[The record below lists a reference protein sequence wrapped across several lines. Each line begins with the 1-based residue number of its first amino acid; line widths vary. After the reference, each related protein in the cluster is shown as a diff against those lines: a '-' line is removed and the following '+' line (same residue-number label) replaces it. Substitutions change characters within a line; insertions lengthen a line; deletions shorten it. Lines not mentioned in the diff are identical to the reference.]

1 MSNVTITPEDI
12 VWYLTIR
19 DFGPVTQNCLMQ
31 SLYNDRNRY
40 LAPIYQCDFKLFR
53 AHINHE
59 MNLETHKVED
69 LNMLEIALEEN
80 RIGLPDHGILLSATT
95 LEAYFCRICL
105 EIWYTPGVTYR
116 RFKLRTFLRYLG
128 YLKRSD
134 KLVREINR
142 IRKDLCIE
150 FFHAGG
156 QPDQLWNFSLDDW
169 ITVRSMDQYQI
180 NIDLG
185 SSFH

>member
-1 MSNVTITPEDI
+1 MSDVVLTPEDI
-12 VWYLTIR
+12 VWYLTMR
-19 DFGPVTQNCLMQ
+19 DLGPVAQDYLMQ
-31 SLYNDRNRY
+31 SLYTDRSRY
-40 LAPIYQCDFKLFR
+40 LAPIYQTDSKLFR

-59 MNLETHKVED
+59 MNLEAHEIDD
-69 LNMLEIALEEN
+69 LKRLEIAFEESKA
-80 RIGLPDHGILLSATT
+80 GLPDDGILLSATT

-105 EIWYTPGVTYR
+105 ELWYTPGVTYR
-116 RFKLRTFLRYLG
+116 RFKLRTFLRLLG

-142 IRKDLCIE
+142 IKKDLSIE

-169 ITVRSMDQYQI
+169 ITVRSMAKYHID
-180 NIDLG
+180 IDLG
-185 SSFH
+185 SSLH